1 LEKAYLEKE
10 IIITYRGKI
19 KMAGKMINKIMG
31 FLGLEENSDEEGYEE
46 NHTVKT
52 EEFEEETESIFPS
65 SKKQSK
71 VVNIHTAA
79 SAKVVIIKPSDYDE
93 AANICDNLKNRKI
106 VVVNT
111 TSLESKTAQRLL
123 DFIGG
128 ASYALGGELQEVEKG
143 VYILSPSNV
152 EVSNDL
158 KNELS
163 SRGILNWNK

>member
-1 LEKAYLEKE
+1 
-10 IIITYRGKI
+10 
-19 KMAGKMINKIMG
+19 MINKMMG
-31 FLGLEENSDEEGYEE
+31 FLGLEEDIDIEE
-46 NHTVKT
+46 NGER
-52 EEFEEETESIFPS
+52 EEIVREEEVGQVESLFNS
-65 SKKQSK
+65 SKKQANK

-93 AANICDNLKNRKI
+93 AANICDNLRNRKI

-111 TSLESKTAQRLL
+111 TSLEPRIAQRLL

-128 ASYALGGELQEVEKG
+128 ACYALSGELQQVEKG
-143 VYILSPSNV
+143 VFILSPSNV

-163 SRGILNWNK
+163 SRGILNWTR

>member
-1 LEKAYLEKE
+1 
-10 IIITYRGKI
+10 
-19 KMAGKMINKIMG
+19 MAGKMLNKVMG
-31 FLGLEENSDEEGYEE
+31 FLGLEENSENEVSEE
-46 NHTVKT
+46 NQT
-52 EEFEEETESIFPS
+52 EKIENMDMETETIFPS

-71 VVNIHTAA
+71 LVNIHTAA
-79 SAKVVIIKPSDYDE
+79 SSKVVIIKPNDYDE

-128 ASYALGGELQEVEKG
+128 ASYVLGGELMEVEKG
-143 VYILSPSNV
+143 VYIVSPSNV

-163 SRGILNWNK
+163 SRNIHSWSK

>member
-1 LEKAYLEKE
+1 MCA
-10 IIITYRGKI
+10 
-19 KMAGKMINKIMG
+19 KMINKMMG
-31 FLGLEENSDEEGYEE
+31 FLGLEEEVEIEE
-46 NHTVKT
+46 NDAA
-52 EEFEEETESIFPS
+52 EENEKELESNEVESIFS
-65 SKKQSK
+65 SPKKSNSNSK

-79 SAKVVIIKPSDYDE
+79 SAKVVIIKPNDYDE

-111 TSLESKTAQRLL
+111 TALDPKIAQRLL

-128 ASYALGGELQEVEKG
+128 GCYALGGELQQVEKG

-163 SRGILNWNK
+163 SRGVLNWNK

>member
-1 LEKAYLEKE
+1 
-10 IIITYRGKI
+10 
-19 KMAGKMINKIMG
+19 MAGKMINKIMG

-46 NHTVKT
+46 NNTVKT
-52 EEFEEETESIFPS
+52 EDFEVETESIFPS

>member
-1 LEKAYLEKE
+1 
-10 IIITYRGKI
+10 
-19 KMAGKMINKIMG
+19 MAGKVLNKVMG
-31 FLGLEENSDEEGYEE
+31 FLGLEENSEDEVNEE
-46 NHTVKT
+46 KQT
-52 EEFEEETESIFPS
+52 EKIEDMDMEAETIFPS

-71 VVNIHTAA
+71 LVNIHTAA
-79 SAKVVIIKPSDYDE
+79 SCKVVIIRPNDYDE

-128 ASYALGGELQEVEKG
+128 ASYVLGGELMEVEKG
-143 VYILSPSNV
+143 VYVLSPSNV

-163 SRGILNWNK
+163 SRSIHSWSK